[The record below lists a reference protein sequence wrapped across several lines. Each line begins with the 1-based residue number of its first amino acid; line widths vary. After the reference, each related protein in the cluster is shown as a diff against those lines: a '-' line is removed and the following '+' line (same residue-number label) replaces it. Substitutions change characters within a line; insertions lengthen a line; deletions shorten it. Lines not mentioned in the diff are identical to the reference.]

1 MCVPWR
7 LRVCPNRRNSI
18 HVPVGRPQVY
28 EALFPLELVGIASHL
43 HTHNSSH
50 CSEKQRKRGG
60 EFRTRKA
67 AEQHSLSVN
76 PVFSLQDVKKQATE
90 QMWPFSVHRCFFWHF
105 CDGYFW
111 APILRN
117 QTSIHSIR
125 PSTVKHSGQI
135 ANPSHAQ
142 HPEAIR
148 LSSQANVQLDFNPP
162 PSSSNIQ
169 RVSSSWLWLY

>member
-1 MCVPWR
+1 M
-7 LRVCPNRRNSI
+7 CPNRRNSI

-76 PVFSLQDVKKQATE
+76 PVFSLQDIKKQLNKCDRFLFTDASFGIFV
-90 QMWPFSVHRCFFWHF
+90 MVIFGHRF
-105 CDGYFW
+105 
-111 APILRN
+111 
-117 QTSIHSIR
+117 
-125 PSTVKHSGQI
+125 
-135 ANPSHAQ
+135 
-142 HPEAIR
+142 
-148 LSSQANVQLDFNPP
+148 
-162 PSSSNIQ
+162 
-169 RVSSSWLWLY
+169 